1 MSNLFSRH
9 LANLTQCPAGFDK
22 ALFSTVSTLSELR
35 VSIYHGL
42 RGPLLSYLQKNFP
55 ELPATASA
63 PSFPFRS
70 YTPEGITPSGNS
82 QFPNLDSLSSHLPPT
97 HRPPRTLKDADREI
111 AELRLAMVGMGKSM
125 AHWIEALEDPQTST
139 EVESRQAALEGLR
152 RLQKTLIDG
161 ATTTTNELKQ
171 WAWSTDLACSP
182 SVSSMTSGNPL
193 ETGDSTDDIEFAA
206 LRNSQNM
213 EQDFG
218 ASEQTPTKEDI
229 PLPPDTFALETSPSK
244 SAFRTAPTYLH
255 PASQFARR
263 SDSPT
268 PQEAPSTFRSAA
280 PQARLTARVPSP
292 VVNPSVSVPVSSEA
306 EASQAQTLLHDVIDA
321 ESPTA
326 TQPNTNVDPLSGLTV
341 SNEPSSTYVYGTKRL
356 SKDPLRGL
364 GIL

>member
-1 MSNLFSRH
+1 VSNLFSRH
-9 LANLTQCPAGFDK
+9 LANLTRCPAGFDK

-35 VSIYHGL
+35 VSIYHHL
-42 RGPLLSYLQKNFP
+42 SGPLLTYLQKNFP
-55 ELPATASA
+55 ELPATSSA

-70 YTPEGITPSGNS
+70 YTPEGTTPSGNS
-82 QFPNLDSLSSHLPPT
+82 QFPNLDSLSSHLPPA
-97 HRPPRTLKDADREI
+97 HIPPRTLKDADREI

-171 WAWSTDLACSP
+171 WAWSTDLASTP

-218 ASEQTPTKEDI
+218 ASDQTPTKDDI
-229 PLPPDTFALETSPSK
+229 PLPPNTFALETSPSK
-244 SAFRTAPTYLH
+244 SAFRTPTYLH
-255 PASQFARR
+255 PAGQFARR

-268 PQEAPSTFRSAA
+268 PREAPSTLRSTA
-280 PQARLTARVPSP
+280 PQARLTARVSSP
-292 VVNPSVSVPVSSEA
+292 VASPPVSVTVSGEP
-306 EASQAQTLLHDVIDA
+306 EASPAQSVLAHDVDDA
-321 ESPTA
+321 GIATA
-326 TQPNTNVDPLSGLTV
+326 THPSTNVDPLSGLTV
-341 SNEPSSTYVYGTKRL
+341 SSEPGSTHAYGNKRL